1 MINSAINVF
10 RNGGNPYNIVPSRD
24 ENGHGTS
31 LASIVGGFNR
41 KSSFKGV
48 ASSSRFIDIK
58 LREANYFKREY
69 GIKCIFI

>member
-1 MINSAINVF
+1 MINNDINVF
-10 RNGGNPYNIVPSRD
+10 RNGENPYNIVPSRD

-48 ASSSRFIDIK
+48 PVVVD
-58 LREANYFKREY
+58 L
-69 GIKCIFI
+69 